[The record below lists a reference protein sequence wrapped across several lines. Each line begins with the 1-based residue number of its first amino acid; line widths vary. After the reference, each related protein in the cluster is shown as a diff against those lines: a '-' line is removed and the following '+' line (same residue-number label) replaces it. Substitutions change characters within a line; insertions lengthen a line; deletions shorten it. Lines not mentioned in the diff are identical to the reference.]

1 MYYLDFCAKYR
12 HEESNR
18 ESLSR
23 FIEKLKEKKQVE
35 EKRKQASKAVAIFY
49 ELALLAGTALRRR
62 VNGLPYGRHGGRPYV
77 FVRFRR
83 TSAPQAYSCVGVTRA
98 RAMSVCE
105 AVNRGHDKMFAL
117 NSKKDNISTKKGQL
131 RHPDDS
137 GVVGPQRRENYNDL
151 YANDQ
156 EHDHQGGEQSAG
168 FLRE

>member
-1 MYYLDFCAKYR
+1 
-12 HEESNR
+12 
-18 ESLSR
+18 
-23 FIEKLKEKKQVE
+23 
-35 EKRKQASKAVAIFY
+35 
-49 ELALLAGTALRRR
+49 
-62 VNGLPYGRHGGRPYV
+62 
-77 FVRFRR
+77 
-83 TSAPQAYSCVGVTRA
+83 
-98 RAMSVCE
+98 MSVCE

-151 YANDQ
+151 YAHGQ